1 MYHSLWLIYDS
12 CFFRLEEDFKPKEKN
27 EFLFKKKKTVDN
39 KKKILGGFGGLK
51 VKGKNLKEEIKIKAR
66 PDPTVEQKSKNAAP
80 KPEAEP
86 ESNGALA
93 GLFADYGSDSES
105 E

>member
-1 MYHSLWLIYDS
+1 MTHTFSDLKKTLSQKKKMNFYL
-12 CFFRLEEDFKPKEKN
+12 
-27 EFLFKKKKTVDN
+27 KKKKTVDN

-51 VKGKNLKEEIKIKAR
+51 VKGKNLKEEITKVKAQ

-80 KPEAEP
+80 KPEPEP